1 MAWNW
6 NSAPIGTL
14 RGTSADSTAETK
26 KRLNIQGIS
35 ANAITSTPEQTV
47 ATVNKILAIGGKEM
61 LVDKELTYNMDNE
74 VINNE

>member
-14 RGTSADSTAETK
+14 RGTDSTSTATSK
-26 KRLNIQGIS
+26 KKFNIQGIS
-35 ANAITSTPEQTV
+35 GNAILSTPESTV
-47 ATVNKILAIGGKEM
+47 ATVNKILNIGGKEM

-74 VINNE
+74 VVQNE